1 MMSDQGERMR
11 RSNTDQLS
19 EHSLVGDMRAMIV
32 GTGLDLKFWPF
43 AFDHF
48 LRIIITS
55 RGFARLGSGLGF
67 DIWGVLPL
75 MQVSH
80 LTNRG

>member
-19 EHSLVGDMRAMIV
+19 EHSIVGDMRAMIV

-48 LRIIITS
+48 LRII
-55 RGFARLGSGLGF
+55 
-67 DIWGVLPL
+67 
-75 MQVSH
+75 
-80 LTNRG
+80 